1 MVEFAVVVAVT
12 VSAFDAAKIAFNK
25 EPAEDGV
32 VEADV
37 AVSGEAGVVVV
48 DVAGGVAVAVSAFDA
63 AKIAFN
69 KEPAEDGVVEA
80 DVAVSGE
87 AGVVVV
93 DVAVGVVV
101 TGVEAV
107 IVVIVALVA

>member
-37 AVSGEAGVVVV
+37 AVL
-48 DVAGGVAVAVSAFDA
+48 
-63 AKIAFN
+63 
-69 KEPAEDGVVEA
+69 
-80 DVAVSGE
+80 GE

>member
-1 MVEFAVVVAVT
+1 MVDVAVGK
-12 VSAFDAAKIAFNK
+12 ADAIDEFNK

-37 AVSGEAGVVVV
+37 AVL
-48 DVAGGVAVAVSAFDA
+48 
-63 AKIAFN
+63 
-69 KEPAEDGVVEA
+69 
-80 DVAVSGE
+80 GE